1 MIKYVLYSLHFIASA
16 IAAISVWQMSKRCKV
31 SITLHDSPFI
41 LMCTVLLLVAAALS
55 VEYSIVYLYIGIFVG
70 LLSWVSNSIR
80 VENEPE
86 VPVFNKIIAF
96 IVNVGCYPQVL
107 LITIFYLYLYKMG
120 KVKDADMFKP

>member
-1 MIKYVLYSLHFIASA
+1 MIQYLLYSLHFIASV

-31 SITLHDSPFI
+31 SITLQDLPFI

-55 VEYSIVYLYIGIFVG
+55 VEYSMVYLYVGVFVG
-70 LLSWVSNSIR
+70 LLSWISNSIK

-86 VPVFNKIIAF
+86 VPLFNKIIAF

-107 LITIFYLYLYKMG
+107 LITIFYLYLYRTG
-120 KVKDADMFKP
+120 KVKNVDMFKP